1 MIRSVFL
8 KDFKSFRRAKLPLS
22 PGFTVIVG
30 PNGSGKSNIID
41 GILFVLGERRIRHLR
56 AERLRDLVNIN
67 SRTGT
72 AVVSIDFG
80 DFTVSREINKKGGSV
95 YRVNGKT
102 RSKKEVM
109 ELLESRGIPTD
120 GHNVIMQGEV
130 TSLLEMNPKER
141 REILDEVAEI
151 SFYEEKKEEALKNLE
166 EVEDR
171 IRLTREILGEKLKI
185 LEELEEEVEKA
196 RKYRELTEILRDLKY
211 TVMVL
216 RRRDLEKRKEEVEG
230 GLEEIRRKR
239 VEKEEELAEMGRALE
254 EERTKVE
261 ELRRKMWESIGRE
274 LAAKESKL
282 EEKKKRMEE
291 LRERVEKLNERESQE
306 KARLEEVE
314 KELERIDR
322 EIVRAEKRV
331 KELESRV
338 GEVEGVISL
347 VEKREELVSRLAEVK
362 REIEFLEKAMGEV
375 GDLKELEK
383 KREELL
389 REEKELNSRLETLL
403 TELIKKREVLA
414 GIKVRGGGIDL
425 GEVLRDVEGVY
436 GTLGELID
444 YPDEYADA
452 VEAAAGRSLFYVV
465 VRDADTAVKCIRIL
479 RERKLGN
486 ATFIPLDRIRAGEP
500 VRTSDGIP
508 LLDVIRYP
516 PEIERAVRYVF
527 GGTVMV
533 EDKET
538 AKRLQ
543 GKYRVVTRDGVLFER
558 SGLISGGSRKVIP
571 VQRARKLEREVADI
585 KSEIEAVKGRL
596 YVIREELS
604 RIREKMGS
612 IRGKVPEN
620 AEERLK
626 ELRRER
632 EELEGML
639 SQMKPVAVE
648 EIKAMA
654 DELSRAREELAG
666 LRERKKAL
674 MEEMFRIKRGLEELE
689 EEKRRLEE
697 GINTLETEVGVLQ
710 GEIEELRGRD
720 RETASLL
727 KEAEEK
733 VKNLEIS
740 VSVLQSDINALEKK
754 ESELLSVL
762 NGLEAELE
770 ELRREMSETGGKMV
784 NVEDP
789 EMEMKRVEK
798 ELEELGPVHLG
809 IEELY
814 KEKKEE
820 LGGIEERLKTLER
833 EKEKVLSM
841 IREIE
846 EKKVRR
852 LMEVFQAV
860 KRNFQQI
867 VEELGIGEG
876 DLELQGADPTQAGL
890 IIKIRPKGMKIRSLD
905 TLSGGEKALTA
916 LAFLFAVS
924 RYRPSP
930 FYIMDEPDL
939 MLDKL
944 NTELLAKFVK
954 KMSKK
959 SQFIVVS
966 HRDEMIRYA
975 DQIVGVY
982 MQGDGSSVIEV
993 MNEAPSP
1000 S

>member
-56 AERLRDLVNIN
+56 AERLKDLVNIN

-72 AVVSIDFG
+72 GVVSIDFG

-109 ELLESRGIPTD
+109 ELLESKGIPTD

-166 EVEDR
+166 EVESR
-171 IRLTREILGEKLKI
+171 ITVTREVLGEKLKI
-185 LEELEEEVEKA
+185 LEELEEEVKKA
-196 RKYRELTEILRDLKY
+196 RRYKELTEILKDLKY

-216 RRRDLEKRKEEVEG
+216 KRRDLEKRREEIERE
-230 GLEEIRRKR
+230 LEEIRRKR
-239 VEKEEELAEMGRALE
+239 VEKEKEMAEMERALE
-254 EERTKVE
+254 AERATVE
-261 ELRRKMWESIGRE
+261 ELRRRMWESIGRE

-291 LRERVEKLNERESQE
+291 LKGEVEKLKEKEAREKS
-306 KARLEEVE
+306 RLEEVE
-314 KELERIDR
+314 RGIEKIDR
-322 EIVRAEKRV
+322 EIVKTERMVR
-331 KELESRV
+331 ELEGKV
-338 GEVEGVISL
+338 GEVEEVVGL

-362 REIEFLEKAMGEV
+362 REIELLERAMAEV
-375 GDLKELEK
+375 EDIRDLEK

-403 TELIKKREVLA
+403 ADLIKKREALA

-425 GEVLRDVEGVY
+425 GEVLRGVEGVY
-436 GTLGELID
+436 GTLGDLID

-486 ATFIPLDRIRAGEP
+486 ATFIPLDRIRAGAP
-500 VRTSDGIP
+500 VRTSEGVP
-508 LLDVIRYP
+508 LMDVIRYP
-516 PEIERAVRYVF
+516 PEVERAVRYVF

-533 EDKET
+533 EDKDT

-543 GKYRVVTRDGVLFER
+543 GKFRVVTRDGVLFEK
-558 SGLISGGSRKVIP
+558 SGLISGGSRKVVP
-571 VQRARKLEREVADI
+571 VQRAKKLEKEVADI
-585 KSEIEAVKGRL
+585 KSEIESVKGRL

-612 IRGKVPEN
+612 IRGKLPEN

-626 ELRRER
+626 ALRRER
-632 EELEGML
+632 EELEELL

-648 EIKAMA
+648 EIKTVAN
-654 DELSRAREELAG
+654 ELSRAREELAG

-674 MEEMFRIKRGLEELE
+674 MEEMFRIRSELEELE
-689 EEKRRLEE
+689 EEKSKLEGE
-697 GINTLETEVGVLQ
+697 IDTLETEVGVLQ
-710 GEIEELRGRD
+710 GEIEELRGKD
-720 RETASLL
+720 EETASQL

-733 VKNLEIS
+733 VRNLDIS
-740 VSVLQSDINALEKK
+740 VSVLQSDVNALEKR
-754 ESELLSVL
+754 ESELLSLL
-762 NGLEAELE
+762 NGIKADLE
-770 ELRREMSETGGKMV
+770 ELEREMGETGGKMV

-789 EMEMKRVEK
+789 EMEMRKIEK

-809 IEELY
+809 VEELY
-814 KEKKEE
+814 REKKEE
-820 LGGIEERLKTLER
+820 LGGIEEKLKTLER

-846 EKKVRR
+846 EKKVKR

-890 IIKIRPKGMKIRSLD
+890 IIKVRPKGMKIRSLD

-993 MNEAPSP
+993 LNEAPSP